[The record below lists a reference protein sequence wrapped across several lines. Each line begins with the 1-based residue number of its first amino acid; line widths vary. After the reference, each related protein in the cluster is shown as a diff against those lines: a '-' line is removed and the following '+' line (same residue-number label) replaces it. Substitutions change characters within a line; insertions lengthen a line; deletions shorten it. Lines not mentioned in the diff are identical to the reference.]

1 MGHFIKVV
9 ATAQSG
15 KARGFIYVTKHV
27 TTIYH
32 TRCEHNGDGDLQEKE
47 NKTLTGKQ
55 SCAILLLCLNCRV
68 RRRESFLCLISHYD
82 GAVNS
87 FGGIQFKKKLL
98 YHLVLLVFDH
108 DSWMTI

>member
-32 TRCEHNGDGDLQEKE
+32 TRCEHNGDLQEREKQDAGRQAKLCDSPPVSQLPREKE
-47 NKTLTGKQ
+47 R
-55 SCAILLLCLNCRV
+55 I
-68 RRRESFLCLISHYD
+68 ISLPYK
-82 GAVNS
+82 S
-87 FGGIQFKKKLL
+87 L
-98 YHLVLLVFDH
+98 
-108 DSWMTI
+108 